1 MKTRLTSPT
10 SEPYGLRQLPF
21 SSKEPDSTYY
31 QACSIDCT
39 MKKVKSLRHWDR
51 LCLPR
56 IDLSTTLVRDCMPSS
71 NPFVG
76 VHPRMLL
83 IRLQCTQDGP
93 THSPL
98 VLIRRKTRIRI
109 SFDILNLTWKCIAKY
124 IFFYFLHRL
133 PPQKS
138 EAMSIWLHLFLHWL
152 PTGPRIILIAE
163 NALLFAK
170 GKIAS
175 NGQVEAC
182 LVAVTYAAIQVYFVP
197 VRHTC

>member
-1 MKTRLTSPT
+1 MPT
-10 SEPYGLRQLPF
+10 SYWSTHNPGQRLYAFQQPLCWGT
-21 SSKEPDSTYY
+21 SKDVTD
-31 QACSIDCT
+31 QAAMYS
-39 MKKVKSLRHWDR
+39 
-51 LCLPR
+51 
-56 IDLSTTLVRDCMPSS
+56 
-71 NPFVG
+71 
-76 VHPRMLL
+76 
-83 IRLQCTQDGP
+83 GP

-124 IFFYFLHRL
+124 IFFYFLHGL

-138 EAMSIWLHLFLHWL
+138 ETKSIWLHLFLHWL